1 MRLIKLIGS
10 AAVFGKLK
18 ESIKIK
24 YFEHSGGFYMT
35 RVSKNFQKLFYLL
48 AVLLL
53 FSGAAVQAQK
63 KKSDKPA
70 PQGKPVLW
78 EAVNISRQDLI
89 NGTGGTRLRPNLSSI
104 TFIEEEKGGSNLK
117 YRIKD
122 GAGKIWITKT
132 GKEAQ
137 SETASVRLLGALGYK
152 TELVYLVPSLTI
164 PGKGTFQNVRLEAR
178 PDNIERLE
186 EWDWKSNPFTGTQ
199 QLQGL
204 KVMMALVNNWDL
216 KTDNNKI
223 LYSKNERETHY
234 IISDLGATFGKM
246 GGLPFFWRIQRSRNA
261 PSDYVDTRFI
271 KEVDNGQ
278 VEFAY
283 YGKLRELYKN
293 MPVRDVRWITN
304 LLSQLSQNQI
314 RDAFRSANY
323 SASEVDLLS
332 QEVRERIGTL
342 NSVIRQGN
350 AGDGN

>member
-1 MRLIKLIGS
+1 
-10 AAVFGKLK
+10 
-18 ESIKIK
+18 
-24 YFEHSGGFYMT
+24 MT
-35 RVSKNFQKLFYLL
+35 RASKKFQQLFYLL
-48 AVLLL
+48 AVLFL
-53 FSGAAVQAQK
+53 FSGAAEAQK
-63 KKSDKPA
+63 KSNKPT

-78 EAVNISRQDLI
+78 EAVNVNRQDLI
-89 NGTGGTRLRPNLSSI
+89 NGSGGSRSRPNLSSV
-104 TFIEEEKGGSNLK
+104 TFIEQETGGSNLK
-117 YRIKD
+117 YRIRD
-122 GAGKIWITKT
+122 ASGKIWITKT

-164 PGKGTFQNVRLEAR
+164 PGKGTFTNVRLEAR
-178 PDNIERLE
+178 PENIERLE
-186 EWDWKSNPFTGTQ
+186 EWDWKSNPFNNSQ

-204 KVMMALVNNWDL
+204 KVMMALLNNWDL

-223 LYSKNERETHY
+223 LYSKNDRELHY

-246 GGLPFFWRIQRSRNA
+246 GGLPLLWRIQRSRNQ
-261 PSDYVDTRFI
+261 PLDYVDTKFI
-271 KEVDNGQ
+271 NEVDDGR

-283 YGKLRELYKN
+283 YGKLRELFKD

-304 LLSQLSQNQI
+304 LLSQLSQDQI
-314 RDAFRSANY
+314 GDAFRSANY